1 MIKCELFRARFA
13 PGTDDAELLEHLR
26 ACDNCLGFAAQAD
39 ADMMFRG
46 IGGEMIPPG
55 GVDQFVGDVMREVHL
70 RSTERTVG
78 KHSKFGW
85 TRRLAVAATLTAAI
99 VGSMYYPR
107 PQSVSPVPGSAISQT
122 AIQAMARPVIESYNS
137 DTATIIEMPTD
148 GAEDVKVVMIFDE
161 KLPADL

>member
-1 MIKCELFRARFA
+1 MINCELFRARFA
-13 PGTDDAELLEHLR
+13 PGTDDAEVLQHLR
-26 ACDNCLGFAAQAD
+26 ACEDCLGFAAQAD
-39 ADMMFRG
+39 GDMMFRG

-70 RSTERTVG
+70 RSTERTVE

-85 TRRLAVAATLTAAI
+85 TRRLAVAATLTAAV

-107 PQSVSPVPGSAISQT
+107 QQSTSPVPVISQT
-122 AIQAMARPVIESYNS
+122 TIQAMAKPVIESYNS
-137 DTATIIEMPTD
+137 DSATIVEMPTD
-148 GAEDVKVVMIFDE
+148 GADDVKVVMIFDE